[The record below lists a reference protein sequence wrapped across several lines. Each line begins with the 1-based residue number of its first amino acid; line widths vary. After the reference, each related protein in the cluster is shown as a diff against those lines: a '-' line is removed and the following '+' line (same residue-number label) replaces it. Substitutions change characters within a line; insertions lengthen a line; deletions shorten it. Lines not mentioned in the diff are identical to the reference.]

1 MHIACEELNF
11 MWTKNEVRKTRR
23 MLNDGYK
30 ISDMAEELKRDI
42 DEVAILII
50 DLGRGRRI
58 ER

>member
-1 MHIACEELNF
+1 MYIACEELNF

-30 ISDMAEELKRDI
+30 IQEMAEELKRDI

-50 DLGRGRRI
+50 DLGRGVRI
-58 ER
+58 EN